1 MIGGDRNSITMESL
15 SNLYP
20 GVHQI
25 VKHPTR
31 KDRILD
37 FFCTDLYELYNVPII
52 ANPLEA
58 DDPTKAKPSDHKIPV
73 IIPRTSENHTDVKKV
88 VIKRPMPDSKL
99 DTFEKWIF
107 SELWEDL
114 AEGDD
119 VNEMT
124 RMFTNKVQDKI
135 DDIFPTKTI

>member
-1 MIGGDRNSITMESL
+1 M
-15 SNLYP
+15 
-20 GVHQI
+20 
-25 VKHPTR
+25 
-31 KDRILD
+31 
-37 FFCTDLYELYNVPII
+37 PII

-99 DTFEKWIF
+99 NTFEKWVF
-107 SELWEDL
+107 LELWEDL
-114 AEGDD
+114 AEADD

-124 RMFTNKVQDKI
+124 RRFTKKVQDKV
-135 DDIFPTKTI
+135 DDVFPTKTIKISTNNKPWFNYKLRQLSHKKKETFKKER